1 MSTSQFWARFS
12 RSPGRASS
20 HQTRLIRLDSPGGG
34 LGETVRRSPASRQPR
49 VRRRFGEPR
58 GTAMTSTCQQCGQPL
73 AYKGTGRPRR
83 YCSRGCKRR
92 AERQRATSS
101 ARLRP
106 PQPAVSP
113 ELRAALERI
122 RLAEEQLRAA
132 QAARAARRAEARPAR
147 RSPHLHQ
154 LHRRGMACRASPGWA
169 PTPG

>member
-1 MSTSQFWARFS
+1 
-12 RSPGRASS
+12 
-20 HQTRLIRLDSPGGG
+20 
-34 LGETVRRSPASRQPR
+34 
-49 VRRRFGEPR
+49 
-58 GTAMTSTCQQCGQPL
+58 MTSTCQQCGQPL

-83 YCSRGCKRR
+83 YCSRRCKRR

-132 QAARAARRAEARPAR
+132 QAARAALAGPKPDPLDDRHTFTTYTGEEWLAE
-147 RSPHLHQ
+147 
-154 LHRRGMACRASPGWA
+154 RRGVGSNPGPDTGVIA
-169 PTPG
+169 AHIRHKLKEPERR